1 MIQAIKDVVNTL
13 TDPVIS
19 FSILFV
25 TFFFIFPP
33 NNWFMKLN
41 KKLRI
46 EKLWTAKG
54 GIVFFGLL
62 TGVLLFGIRFDETF
76 RSVITKPDN
85 IPIVLLLYVM
95 PFLTGLAMHQAVEND
110 KRLANNEKPDEYSD
124 PNDLDSQ
131 VLVWPDLI
139 YVELISLIICSVGL
153 IVWGIVLK
161 APLEEPANIADSPNP
176 AKAPWYF
183 LGLQEMLVYF
193 DPWLAGV
200 MFPTLII
207 VGLMAIPYI
216 DLNKK
221 GNGYYSYT
229 ERKAELSI
237 FLFGWWVLWIYMV
250 ILGTFLRGPNWNF
263 FGPFEKWDEHK
274 VLVLNSINLSE
285 LIWVKFLNQPLP
297 KNFAI
302 REIFGLV
309 GATFY
314 LVALPGILAKT
325 FLKSYVEKLGLIRY
339 SVFVIL
345 LLSMAGLP
353 IKMYLRWT
361 LNLQYIISIPEFF
374 LNI

>member
-25 TFFFIFPP
+25 IFFFIFPP
-33 NNWFMKLN
+33 NNWFMRLN

-54 GIVFFGLL
+54 GLVFFGIL
-62 TGVLLFGIRFDETF
+62 TGVLIFGIRFDETF

-110 KRLANNEKPDEYSD
+110 KRLANNEKPNEYSD

-200 MFPTLII
+200 IFPTLII

-285 LIWVKFLNQPLP
+285 LIWVKTFNQPLP
-297 KNFAI
+297 KNIVF
-302 REIFGLV
+302 REIFGIL
-309 GATFY
+309 GSAFY

-325 FLKSYVEKLGLIRY
+325 LLKSYVEKLGLIRY

-361 LNLQYIISIPEFF
+361 INLKYIISIPEFF

>member
-25 TFFFIFPP
+25 AFFFIFPP

-297 KNFAI
+297 KNFAV

-309 GATFY
+309 GAAFY

>member
-25 TFFFIFPP
+25 IFFFIFPP
-33 NNWFMKLN
+33 NNWFMRLN

-54 GIVFFGLL
+54 GLVFFGIL
-62 TGVLLFGIRFDETF
+62 TGVLIFGIRFDETF

-297 KNFAI
+297 KNFAV
-302 REIFGLV
+302 REIFGLF
-309 GATFY
+309 GAAFY

>member
-25 TFFFIFPP
+25 AFFFIFPP

-309 GATFY
+309 GAAFY

>member
-1 MIQAIKDVVNTL
+1 MIQAIKDVFNTL

-25 TFFFIFPP
+25 AFFFIFPP

-361 LNLQYIISIPEFF
+361 INLKYIISIPEFF

>member
-25 TFFFIFPP
+25 AFFFIFPP

>member
-1 MIQAIKDVVNTL
+1 MIQAIKDIVNTL

-25 TFFFIFPP
+25 VFFFIFPP
-33 NNWFMKLN
+33 NNWFMRLN

-54 GIVFFGLL
+54 GIVFFGIL

-76 RSVITKPDN
+76 RSVITKADN

-285 LIWVKFLNQPLP
+285 LIWVKLLNQPLP
-297 KNFAI
+297 QNFAK
-302 REIFGLV
+302 REVFGLLGV
-309 GATFY
+309 AFY

-361 LNLQYIISIPEFF
+361 INLQYIISIPEFF

>member
-1 MIQAIKDVVNTL
+1 MIQAIKDIVNTL

-25 TFFFIFPP
+25 VFFFIFPP

-62 TGVLLFGIRFDETF
+62 TGILLFGIRFDETF
-76 RSVITKPDN
+76 RSVITKADN

-285 LIWVKFLNQPLP
+285 LIWVKLLNMPLP
-297 KNFAI
+297 QNFAI
-302 REIFGLV
+302 REMFGLL
-309 GATFY
+309 GAAFY

-361 LNLQYIISIPEFF
+361 INLQYIISIPEFF

>member
-25 TFFFIFPP
+25 AFFFIFPP

-62 TGVLLFGIRFDETF
+62 TGGLLFGIRFDETF

-309 GATFY
+309 GAAFY

>member
-54 GIVFFGLL
+54 GIVFFSLL

-76 RSVITKPDN
+76 RSVITKADN

-297 KNFAI
+297 QNFAI
-302 REIFGLV
+302 REMFGLL
-309 GATFY
+309 GAAFY

-361 LNLQYIISIPEFF
+361 INLQYIISIPEFF

>member
-25 TFFFIFPP
+25 AFFFIFPP

-176 AKAPWYF
+176 AKAPWYI

-309 GATFY
+309 GAAFY

>member
-25 TFFFIFPP
+25 AFFFIFPP

-285 LIWVKFLNQPLP
+285 LIWVKLLNKPLP
-297 KNFAI
+297 QNFAI
-302 REIFGLV
+302 REMFGLL
-309 GATFY
+309 GAAFY

-361 LNLQYIISIPEFF
+361 INLQYIISIPEFF

>member
-25 TFFFIFPP
+25 AFFFIFPP

-285 LIWVKFLNQPLP
+285 LIWVKFLNKPLP
-297 KNFAI
+297 PHFAI
-302 REIFGLV
+302 REIFGLLGV
-309 GATFY
+309 AFY
-314 LVALPGILAKT
+314 LVAVPGILAKT

>member
-1 MIQAIKDVVNTL
+1 MIQAIKDIVNTL

-25 TFFFIFPP
+25 AFFFIFPP

-76 RSVITKPDN
+76 RSVITKADN

-285 LIWVKFLNQPLP
+285 LIWVKLLNMPLP
-297 KNFAI
+297 QNFAI
-302 REIFGLV
+302 REMFGLL
-309 GATFY
+309 GAAFY

-361 LNLQYIISIPEFF
+361 INLQYIISIPEFF

>member
-76 RSVITKPDN
+76 RSVITKADN

-297 KNFAI
+297 QNFAI
-302 REIFGLV
+302 REMFGLL
-309 GATFY
+309 GAAFY

-361 LNLQYIISIPEFF
+361 INLQYIISIPEFF

>member
-1 MIQAIKDVVNTL
+1 MIQAIKDVFNTL

-229 ERKAELSI
+229 ERKAEISI

-302 REIFGLV
+302 REMFGLV
-309 GATFY
+309 GAAFY

>member
-1 MIQAIKDVVNTL
+1 MIQAIKDVFNTL

>member
-1 MIQAIKDVVNTL
+1 MIQAIKDVFNTL

-361 LNLQYIISIPEFF
+361 INLKYIISIPEFF

>member
-25 TFFFIFPP
+25 AFFFIFPP
-33 NNWFMKLN
+33 NNWFMRLN

-110 KRLANNEKPDEYSD
+110 KRLANNEKPNEYSD

-297 KNFAI
+297 KNFAV

-309 GATFY
+309 GAAFY

-361 LNLQYIISIPEFF
+361 INLKYIISIPEFF

>member
-153 IVWGIVLK
+153 IIWGIVLK

>member
-1 MIQAIKDVVNTL
+1 MIQAIKDVFNTL

-309 GATFY
+309 GAAFY

>member
-1 MIQAIKDVVNTL
+1 MIQAIKDIVNTL

-25 TFFFIFPP
+25 AFFFIFPP
-33 NNWFMKLN
+33 NNWFMRLN

-54 GIVFFGLL
+54 GIVFFGIL

-76 RSVITKPDN
+76 RSVITKADN

-285 LIWVKFLNQPLP
+285 LIWVKLLNQPLP
-297 KNFAI
+297 QNFAK
-302 REIFGLV
+302 REVFGLLGV
-309 GATFY
+309 AFY

-361 LNLQYIISIPEFF
+361 INLQYIISIPEFF

>member
-25 TFFFIFPP
+25 AFFFIFPP

-62 TGVLLFGIRFDETF
+62 TGVLLFGIRFDDTF

-139 YVELISLIICSVGL
+139 YVELISLIICSGGL

-297 KNFAI
+297 KNFAV
-302 REIFGLV
+302 REIFGLF
-309 GATFY
+309 GAAFY

>member
-1 MIQAIKDVVNTL
+1 MIQAIKDIVNTL

-25 TFFFIFPP
+25 VFFFIFPP

-54 GIVFFGLL
+54 GIVFFGIL

-76 RSVITKPDN
+76 RSVITKADN

-285 LIWVKFLNQPLP
+285 LIWVKLLNQPLP
-297 KNFAI
+297 QNFAK
-302 REIFGLV
+302 REVFGLLGV
-309 GATFY
+309 AFY

-361 LNLQYIISIPEFF
+361 INLQYIISIPEFF